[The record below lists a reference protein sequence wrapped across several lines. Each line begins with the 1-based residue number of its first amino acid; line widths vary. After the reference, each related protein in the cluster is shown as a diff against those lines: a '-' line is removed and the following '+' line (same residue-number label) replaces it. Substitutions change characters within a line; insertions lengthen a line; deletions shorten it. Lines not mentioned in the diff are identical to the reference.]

1 MPRNDKTLGLL
12 FAKQSIV
19 EARNYFHVKGTVLI
33 SRPVTCSSPQ
43 RWSRTF
49 LSISFAMAVLV
60 AALAA
65 MPQVTYARVETRFV
79 AIPLVRSR
87 QNHLMLR
94 AFINGREAWL
104 TIDSGAP
111 VSAIAVNRR
120 NFFRLKPITAKSNLP
135 SRIQINGAFNN
146 VAIARELRLGGLTL
160 VDEPLVTVDLGNS
173 ARAAR
178 LVHEEQ
184 IDGIIGADILFPT
197 QAVLDCQRQLLI
209 LKTDPDALG
218 GVPGFDRRGLKAV
231 PIQVS
236 DGFNLYVNGSINGKP
251 AKFMV
256 DTGSFATLLHRSF
269 VRRMRI
275 ATRET
280 QYSSSA
286 VNLKDRGL
294 RVAKIR
300 NLSVGSVNI
309 TGKDVGVIDME
320 GLIHDGLLEGSP
332 PVAGLLGA
340 ETLRRHH
347 GIIDFGTR
355 TLYLQQRELPW
366 QRIGWRRSAGPNFTY

>member
-1 MPRNDKTLGLL
+1 MTKHSAYSSQP
-12 FAKQSIV
+12 AIV
-19 EARNYFHVKGTVLI
+19 ETRNYFRVKGTVLV
-33 SRPVTCSSPQ
+33 SRPVTCSSQ
-43 RWSRTF
+43 RRLWRTF
-49 LSISFAMAVLV
+49 LSMSAAAVVLI
-60 AALAA
+60 AELAA
-65 MPQVTYARVETRFV
+65 MPQVSYARADARFV

-87 QNHLMLR
+87 QNHLMVR
-94 AFINGREAWL
+94 AFINGKEAWL

-120 NFFRLKPITAKSNLP
+120 NHFRLKPVSNKSNLP
-135 SRIQINGAFNN
+135 ARIQINGGFNN

-160 VDEPLVTVDLGNS
+160 IDEPVVTVDLGNS

-178 LVHEEQ
+178 LAQEEQ

-209 LKTDPDALG
+209 LKTDPDVLG
-218 GVPGFDRRGLKAV
+218 GVPGFDRRGLQAV

-294 RVAKIR
+294 RLARIR
-300 NLSVGSVNI
+300 KLSVGSVNI
-309 TGKDVGVIDME
+309 TGRDVGVIDME

-366 QRIGWRRSAGPNFTY
+366 QRFGWRRSAGPNLTY

>member
-1 MPRNDKTLGLL
+1 MRNC
-12 FAKQSIV
+12 FRV
-19 EARNYFHVKGTVLI
+19 EGTVLI
-33 SRPVTCSSPQ
+33 SRPVTCSSQ
-43 RWSRTF
+43 LRSWWTL
-49 LSISFAMAVLV
+49 LSISCVAAVLI
-60 AALAA
+60 AGLAA
-65 MPQVTYARVETRFV
+65 TPETSYARADAHFI
-79 AIPLVRSR
+79 ALPLVRSQ
-87 QNHLMLR
+87 QNHLMVR

-120 NFFRLKPITAKSNLP
+120 NYFRLKPTTAKSNLP
-135 SRIQINGAFNN
+135 ARIQINGAFNN

-160 VDEPLVTVDLGNS
+160 VDEPVVTVDLGNS

-178 LVHEEQ
+178 LAHEEQ

-218 GVPGFDRRGLKAV
+218 GGAPGFDRRGLQAV

-294 RVAKIR
+294 RLAKIR
-300 NLSVGSVNI
+300 KLSVGSVDI
-309 TGKDVGVIDME
+309 IGKDVGVVDLG

-332 PVAGLLGA
+332 PVAGLLGG

-355 TLYLQQRELPW
+355 TLYLQKHESFW
-366 QRIGWRRSAGPNFTY
+366 QRSSWRRSAGPNLAY

>member
-1 MPRNDKTLGLL
+1 M
-12 FAKQSIV
+12 
-19 EARNYFHVKGTVLI
+19 
-33 SRPVTCSSPQ
+33 
-43 RWSRTF
+43 
-49 LSISFAMAVLV
+49 
-60 AALAA
+60 
-65 MPQVTYARVETRFV
+65 
-79 AIPLVRSR
+79 VRAS
-87 QNHLMLR
+87 
-94 AFINGREAWL
+94 INGREAWL

-120 NFFRLKPITAKSNLP
+120 NYFRLKPITAKSNLP
-135 SRIQINGAFNN
+135 ARIQINGAFNN
-146 VAIARELRLGGLTL
+146 VTIARELRLGGLTL
-160 VDEPLVTVDLGNS
+160 IDEPVVTIDLGNS

-218 GVPGFDRRGLKAV
+218 GVPGLDRRGLQAV

-236 DGFNLYVNGSINGKP
+236 DDFNLYVNGSINGKP

-280 QYSSSA
+280 PYSSSA

-300 NLSVGSVNI
+300 KLSVGSVDI
-309 TGKDVGVIDME
+309 IGKDIGVIDLG

-340 ETLRRHH
+340 ETLRRHR

-355 TLYLQQRELPW
+355 TLYLQRREIPW
-366 QRIGWRRSAGPNFTY
+366 QPSGWRRSAGPNLTYLNY

>member
-1 MPRNDKTLGLL
+1 M
-12 FAKQSIV
+12 
-19 EARNYFHVKGTVLI
+19 
-33 SRPVTCSSPQ
+33 
-43 RWSRTF
+43 
-49 LSISFAMAVLV
+49 LV
-60 AALAA
+60 AELAA
-65 MPQVTYARVETRFV
+65 MSQVTYARADTHFE
-79 AIPLVRSR
+79 ALPLVRSR
-87 QNHLMLR
+87 QNHLMVR

-120 NFFRLKPITAKSNLP
+120 DYFRLKPTTARSNLP
-135 SRIQINGAFNN
+135 ARIQINGAFNN
-146 VAIARELRLGGLTL
+146 VAIARELRLGALTL
-160 VDEPLVTVDLGNS
+160 IDEPVVTVDLGNS
-173 ARAAR
+173 ARAVR
-178 LVHEEQ
+178 LGHEEQ

-209 LKTDPDALG
+209 LKTDPDVLG
-218 GVPGFDRRGLKAV
+218 GVPGLDRRGLQAV

-280 QYSSSA
+280 PYSSSA
-286 VNLKDRGL
+286 VNLKERGL
-294 RVAKIR
+294 RVARITK
-300 NLSVGSVNI
+300 LSVGSVEI
-309 TGKDVGVIDME
+309 VGKDVGVIDMG

-366 QRIGWRRSAGPNFTY
+366 QRSGWRRSVGPNSTY

>member
-1 MPRNDKTLGLL
+1 M
-12 FAKQSIV
+12 
-19 EARNYFHVKGTVLI
+19 
-33 SRPVTCSSPQ
+33 
-43 RWSRTF
+43 
-49 LSISFAMAVLV
+49 
-60 AALAA
+60 
-65 MPQVTYARVETRFV
+65 
-79 AIPLVRSR
+79 
-87 QNHLMLR
+87 
-94 AFINGREAWL
+94 
-104 TIDSGAP
+104 
-111 VSAIAVNRR
+111 
-120 NFFRLKPITAKSNLP
+120 
-135 SRIQINGAFNN
+135 
-146 VAIARELRLGGLTL
+146 
-160 VDEPLVTVDLGNS
+160 VTVDLGNS

-178 LVHEEQ
+178 LVHEEE

-209 LKTDPDALG
+209 LKTDSDVLG
-218 GVPGFDRRGLKAV
+218 GAPGFDRRGLQAV

-236 DGFNLYVNGSINGKP
+236 DGFNLYVNGSINGKA

-280 QYSSSA
+280 PYSSSA
-286 VNLKDRGL
+286 VNLKERGL
-294 RVAKIR
+294 RVARIR
-300 NLSVGSVNI
+300 KLSVGAVDI
-309 TGKDVGVIDME
+309 VGKDIGVIDME

-355 TLYLQQRELPW
+355 TLYLQKRELPW
-366 QRIGWRRSAGPNFTY
+366 QREGWRRSAGPNLTY

>member
-1 MPRNDKTLGLL
+1 
-12 FAKQSIV
+12 
-19 EARNYFHVKGTVLI
+19 
-33 SRPVTCSSPQ
+33 VTRSSQ
-43 RWSRTF
+43 RRSCRTF
-49 LSISFAMAVLV
+49 LSISCAAVVLV
-60 AALAA
+60 AELAA
-65 MPQVTYARVETRFV
+65 MPRVAEGRADTRFE
-79 AIPLVRSR
+79 ALPLVRSR
-87 QNHLMLR
+87 QSHLMVR

-120 NFFRLKPITAKSNLP
+120 DYFRLKPTTARSNLP
-135 SRIQINGAFNN
+135 SRVQINGAFNN
-146 VAIARELRLGGLTL
+146 VAVAHELRLGGLTL
-160 VDEPLVTVDLGNS
+160 IDEPMVTVDLGNS

-209 LKTDPDALG
+209 LKTDPNVLAG
-218 GVPGFDRRGLKAV
+218 APGLDRRGLQPV

-236 DGFNLYVNGSINGKP
+236 DGFNLYVNGSINGKA

-280 QYSSSA
+280 PYSSSA
-286 VNLKDRGL
+286 VNLKERGL
-294 RVAKIR
+294 RVARIR
-300 NLSVGSVNI
+300 KLSVGSVDI
-309 TGKDVGVIDME
+309 VGRDVGVIDME

-355 TLYLQQRELPW
+355 TLYLQKRELPW
-366 QRIGWRRSAGPNFTY
+366 QRVGWRRSAGPNLTY

>member
-1 MPRNDKTLGLL
+1 MPRNYKTLGLPFSKPPIL
-12 FAKQSIV
+12 KI
-19 EARNYFHVKGTVLI
+19 RNRFHAEGTVLI
-33 SRPVTCSSPQ
+33 SRPVTRSSEL
-43 RWSRTF
+43 WLWRTL
-49 LSISFAMAVLV
+49 LSISSAAVVLV
-60 AALAA
+60 AELAA
-65 MPQVTYARVETRFV
+65 VPQVAYARADPPFV
-79 AIPLVRSR
+79 ALPLVRSR
-87 QNHLMLR
+87 QSHLMVR

-120 NFFRLKPITAKSNLP
+120 NYFRLKPITAKSNLP

-160 VDEPLVTVDLGNS
+160 IDEPMVTVDLGNS

-178 LVHEEQ
+178 LVHEEE

-209 LKTDPDALG
+209 LKTDPDVLG
-218 GVPGFDRRGLKAV
+218 GVPGFDRRGLQAV

-236 DGFNLYVNGSINGKP
+236 DGFNLYVNGSINGKA

-280 QYSSSA
+280 PYSSSA
-286 VNLKDRGL
+286 ANLKERGL
-294 RVAKIR
+294 RVARIR
-300 NLSVGSVNI
+300 KLSVGSVDI
-309 TGKDVGVIDME
+309 VGKDVGVIDMA

-355 TLYLQQRELPW
+355 TLYLQKRELPW
-366 QRIGWRRSAGPNFTY
+366 QRVMWRRSAGPNLTY